1 MLDFDVAARTLL
13 LTGANGGIGRE
24 VARLFHASG
33 ANLVLTDLDE
43 GCLADFGASLGG
55 GDRVVTLRM
64 DAASPEDCEHA
75 VTTAVQRFG
84 GIDFLVPSAGLYKAQ
99 PVAEM
104 TDAQWR
110 QTLGIN
116 LDGVF
121 YLIRRAIAEL
131 RDNSAIVNLTSVA
144 AHRGAYY
151 NAHYS
156 ASKGALLSFTRS
168 LARELGPRTRV
179 NAVSPG
185 VIETPMTAELVQR
198 RGAESIE
205 QTPLRRLGHPREVAS
220 AIAFLCSDAASFITG
235 EVLHV
240 NGGLYMAG

>member
-1 MLDFDVAARTLL
+1 MFDFDSRTLL

-24 VARLFHASG
+24 VARLFHAAG
-33 ANLVLTDLDE
+33 ANLVLADLDE
-43 GCLADFGASLGG
+43 AQLSEFGATLGEP
-55 GDRVVTLRM
+55 DRIVTLRM
-64 DAASPEDCEHA
+64 DASNADDCERA
-75 VTTAVQRFG
+75 VAVAKERFG
-84 GIDFLVPSAGLYKAQ
+84 GVDFLIPSAGLYKAQ

-110 QTLGIN
+110 QTLEVN

-121 YLIRRAIAEL
+121 YLTRRVMGAL
-131 RDNSAIVNLTSVA
+131 RENSAIVNLTSVA

-156 ASKGALLSFTRS
+156 ASKGALLSLTRS

-185 VIETPMTAELVQR
+185 VIETPMTTDLIQR
-198 RGAESIE
+198 RGTESIE

-240 NGGLYMAG
+240 NGGLYIAG

>member
-1 MLDFDVAARTLL
+1 MFDFDSRTLL

-24 VARLFHASG
+24 VARLFHANG
-33 ANLVLTDLDE
+33 ANVVLADLDE
-43 GCLADFGASLGG
+43 GQLWEFSAKLG
-55 GDRVVTLRM
+55 DPERVAALRM
-64 DAASPEDCEHA
+64 DASNAEDCERA
-75 VTTAVQRFG
+75 VTMATERFG
-84 GIDFLVPSAGLYKAQ
+84 GVDFFVPSAGLYKAQ

-110 QTLGIN
+110 QTLEVN

-121 YLIRRAIAEL
+121 YLTRRVMGAL
-131 RDNSAIVNLTSVA
+131 RENSAIVNLTSVA

-156 ASKGALLSFTRS
+156 ASKGGLLSFTRS

-185 VIETPMTAELVQR
+185 VIETPMTTDLIQR
-198 RGAESIE
+198 RGTESIE

-240 NGGLYMAG
+240 NGGLYIAG